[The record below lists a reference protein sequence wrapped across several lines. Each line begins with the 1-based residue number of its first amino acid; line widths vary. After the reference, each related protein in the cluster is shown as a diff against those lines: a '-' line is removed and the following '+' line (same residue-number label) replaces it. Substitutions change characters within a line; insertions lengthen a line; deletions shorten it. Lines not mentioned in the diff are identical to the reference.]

1 MISPDTLRLDDVRW
15 LLQIAAEAGGM
26 ARQATL
32 RYRILLAGLCQV
44 LNARRAV
51 YAVAHQPMAQQPP
64 TWDFVLDITVPSTL
78 AMPPPTKPCRWISAH
93 SNPDMP
99 YSDVFEALC
108 RSRPS
113 NDNTTDVARGAAN
126 ERGNLSPHRPMNLP
140 APASPN
146 RSGGKCHLSPRA
158 GSDVRSAA
166 SPRPGAVSPA
176 LLHSIAVCRRWEDGA
191 FQDRELAIFNLFN
204 SEWVTRWYATSRR
217 ESDRALSPR
226 LQEVLELFLEGH
238 SAKQIAYQLD
248 LSTYTAQD
256 YLKELYR
263 RHGVAGRNEL
273 YAYYNRRI

>member
-1 MISPDTLRLDDVRW
+1 MISVDTLRIDDVR
-15 LLQIAAEAGGM
+15 LLLRIAADAGGM

-32 RYRILLAGLCQV
+32 RSRILLAGLCQV

-78 AMPPPTKPCRWISAH
+78 PMPPPTKPCRWISAH

-99 YSDVFEALC
+99 YADIFEALC
-108 RSRPS
+108 RSRTS
-113 NDNTTDVARGAAN
+113 NGNTIGELRSAATDGGDSRH
-126 ERGNLSPHRPMNLP
+126 PRPMNLR
-140 APASPN
+140 APAGPD
-146 RSGGKCHLSPRA
+146 RSGGKYHLSPRA
-158 GSDVRSAA
+158 GGDVRSGA
-166 SPRPGAVSPA
+166 SRGLRSVSPA

-191 FQDRELAIFNLFN
+191 FQDRELAIFNVFN

-217 ESDRALSPR
+217 ENDRTLSPR
-226 LQEVLELFLEGH
+226 LQQVLELFLEGH
-238 SAKQIAYQLD
+238 SAKQIAYRLD
-248 LSTYTAQD
+248 LSTYTVQD

-273 YAYYNRRI
+273 YAHYNRRI